1 MLELQITQTRHPKSV
16 ADRQTG
22 RRTDGAGPLLDLI
35 VCLFGS

>member
-22 RRTDGAGPLLDLI
+22 RRDGVGPLLDLI